1 MLGFLSIV
9 LAPVLFSSLLAVEAS
24 PIEVFQNVFGYRG
37 TVGGSWGFSGLF
49 WVMGRFFEYVVK
61 IPMGQHAMDVAWN
74 LYNSFGVYL
83 IFVFIGISYLTLFKR
98 MSLLERI
105 VYTYLGFYVFS
116 NAVAN
121 QYFVWILPF
130 LFFSKFRFAS
140 GFHFW
145 CIIIMGLWVPAVV
158 EGPFHLGRIKML
170 HPLVTGCLW
179 AYCMFYLTCYIIRGK
194 SVWAKPI
201 KSGTGFVNR
210 LLLWINRLKT

>member
-1 MLGFLSIV
+1 
-9 LAPVLFSSLLAVEAS
+9 
-24 PIEVFQNVFGYRG
+24 
-37 TVGGSWGFSGLF
+37 
-49 WVMGRFFEYVVK
+49 
-61 IPMGQHAMDVAWN
+61 MDVAWDM
-74 LYNSFGVYL
+74 YNSFGVYL
-83 IFVFIGISYLTLFKR
+83 VIVFIGISYLTLFKR

-116 NAVAN
+116 NAVSN

-145 CIIIMGLWVPAVV
+145 CILIIGVYVPAVV
-158 EGPFHLGRIKML
+158 EGPLNLGRIHKL
-170 HPLVTGCLW
+170 YPLVCGGLW
-179 AYCMFYLTCYIIRGK
+179 AYCMFYLTFYIIGGK

-210 LLLWINRLKT
+210 LLLWFNVLSRYK